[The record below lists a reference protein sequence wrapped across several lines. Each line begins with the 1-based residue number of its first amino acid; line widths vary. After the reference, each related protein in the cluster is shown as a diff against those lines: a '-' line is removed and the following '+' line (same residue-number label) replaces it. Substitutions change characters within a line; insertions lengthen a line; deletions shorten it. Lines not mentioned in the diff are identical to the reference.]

1 MRTNFDFT
9 PFRMS
14 TVGFDRLFDL
24 LEDGLATHAD
34 EGYPSFNIVRE
45 GEDRYRIELSVAGF
59 RPNEIEI
66 SAKQNL
72 LVVTGRK
79 GEGEEGQVL
88 YRGIAGRDFERRFG
102 LADHVQVRSA
112 DLKDGVLSIELIRE
126 IPEAMKPRRIAISSA
141 KGDPRQP
148 QPSPA
153 ITDGDGDQH
162 EARERTIRRRN
173 DAAINAS
180 KTKEINHGDT

>member
-24 LEDGLATHAD
+24 LENGLAANVG
-34 EGYPSFNIVRE
+34 EGYPPFNIVRK
-45 GEDRYRIELSVAGF
+45 GDDRYRIDLAVAGF
-59 RPNEIEI
+59 RQDEIEI
-66 SAKQNL
+66 SAQQNM

-79 GEGEEGQVL
+79 GGGEEGHVL

-112 DLKDGVLSIELIRE
+112 DLQDGVLSIELMRE
-126 IPEAMKPRRIAISSA
+126 IPEAMQPRKIAISSTNGNA
-141 KGDPRQP
+141 GRP
-148 QPSPA
+148 QASPA
-153 ITDGDGDQH
+153 ITDN
-162 EARERTIRRRN
+162 EAERRE
-173 DAAINAS
+173 A
-180 KTKEINHGDT
+180 KE

>member
-24 LEDGLATHAD
+24 LENGLAVNVG
-34 EGYPSFNIVRE
+34 EGYPPFNIVRK
-45 GEDRYRIELSVAGF
+45 GDDRYRIDLAVAGF
-59 RPNEIEI
+59 RQDEIEI
-66 SAKQNL
+66 SAQQNM

-79 GEGEEGQVL
+79 GGGEEGHVL

-112 DLKDGVLSIELIRE
+112 DLQDGVLSIELMRE
-126 IPEAMKPRRIAISSA
+126 IPEAMQPRKIAIGSTN
-141 KGDPRQP
+141 GDASQP
-148 QPSPA
+148 QAPPA
-153 ITDGDGDQH
+153 ITDDEGERR
-162 EARERTIRRRN
+162 EA
-173 DAAINAS
+173 
-180 KTKEINHGDT
+180 KE

>member
-24 LEDGLATHAD
+24 LEGGLAANVG
-34 EGYPSFNIVRE
+34 EGYPPFNIIRE
-45 GEDRYRIELSVAGF
+45 GDDRYRIDLAVAGF
-59 RPNEIEI
+59 REDEIEI
-66 SAKQNL
+66 SAQQNM

-79 GEGEEGQVL
+79 GEGTEGHVL

-112 DLKDGVLSIELIRE
+112 DLKDGVLSIELMRE
-126 IPEAMKPRRIAISSA
+126 IPEAMKPRKIPISPVNSNA
-141 KGDPRQP
+141 DQP
-148 QPSPA
+148 GTPA
-153 ITDGDGDQH
+153 ITEGDGKRA
-162 EARERTIRRRN
+162 EIRQ
-173 DAAINAS
+173 
-180 KTKEINHGDT
+180 

>member
-24 LEDGLATHAD
+24 VDSGLAANVD
-34 EGYPSFNIVRE
+34 EGYPPFNIVRQ
-45 GEDRYRIELSVAGF
+45 GDDRYRIDLAVAGF
-59 RPNEIEI
+59 RPDEIEI
-66 SAKQNL
+66 STQQNM

-79 GEGEEGQVL
+79 GDGEEGHVL

-112 DLKDGVLSIELIRE
+112 DLQDGVLSIALTRE
-126 IPEAMKPRRIAISSA
+126 IPEAMKPRKIAISSVVDNA
-141 KGDPRQP
+141 GKP
-148 QPSPA
+148 
-153 ITDGDGDQH
+153 
-162 EARERTIRRRN
+162 EATSAVRN
-173 DAAINAS
+173 GEANQIEA
-180 KTKEINHGDT
+180 TK